1 MKLGLVKRKYVDKP
15 LIFES
20 QDKLEGE
27 IFNLVDDS
35 ILENIE
41 PARYLVSNMGRI
53 WDCKLEVWKNPIPNS
68 TKINKPYYKT
78 KFNYYIDN
86 DGPEF
91 KQRDMYFHRVVKQSF
106 DPINNY
112 ENLGLEVDHLDSDHT
127 NNRLDNLEWVK
138 PEENKK
144 RAQERLE
151 VSHGDNHP
159 FSKISEKQA
168 HEICKLLEEDKLP
181 ASKIA
186 ELYNVKTS
194 VIYSIKKRESYTYI
208 SSQYK
213 VPETKKPKE
222 KLKKEMVHEICRRLE
237 RGDRIVDIARE
248 LDIDRSAINSI
259 KSGRYFS
266 RISSQYK
273 IPEIKKCKI
282 LSEIEIHE
290 ICKRLENGE
299 SNIEIANSLGIRVD
313 IVNNIKS
320 KRTYTNI
327 SCLYR
332 IPKPGSQYISDDM
345 IKFICALIEKG
356 YSNNGIYKLIGEKLG
371 ISVDVISNIRNH
383 KSGNHIS
390 KDFNF

>member
-1 MKLGLVKRKYVDKP
+1 MKFGLVKRKYVDKP
-15 LIFES
+15 LIFEP

-68 TKINKPYYKT
+68 TKRNKPYYKT

-91 KQRDMYFHRVVKQSF
+91 KQRDMYFHRIVKQSF

-127 NNRLDNLEWVK
+127 NNKLDNLEWAK

-144 RAQERLE
+144 RAQERGELL
-151 VSHGDNHP
+151 HGDNHP

-168 HEICKLLEEDKLP
+168 HEICKLLENGYNVLEI
-181 ASKIA
+181 SKIF
-186 ELYNVKTS
+186 NINRSCVQ
-194 VIYSIKKRESYTYI
+194 SIKKGDNFKYISSQYNIPEIKKIKDKLSEDRVHEICKRLEKGDKVVDIARDMNVGRTTICAIKSGRNFSHISSQYNIPEIKKCKVPTELEVHMICKRLENEESMVDISKSTGISLNSIRNIKSKKIYTYI
-208 SSQYK
+208 SSQY
-213 VPETKKPKE
+213 
-222 KLKKEMVHEICRRLE
+222 R
-237 RGDRIVDIARE
+237 
-248 LDIDRSAINSI
+248 
-259 KSGRYFS
+259 
-266 RISSQYK
+266 
-273 IPEIKKCKI
+273 IPE
-282 LSEIEIHE
+282 
-290 ICKRLENGE
+290 
-299 SNIEIANSLGIRVD
+299 
-313 IVNNIKS
+313 
-320 KRTYTNI
+320 
-327 SCLYR
+327 
-332 IPKPGSQYISDDM
+332 PGSQYISDDM
-345 IKFICALIEKG
+345 IKSICALIEKG

-371 ISVDVISNIRNH
+371 ISLAIISNIRNH